1 MVVLVLLLV
10 ICGMGAALAVTIPA
24 ARRAD
29 ANHEAP
35 LGDPFDTGP
44 QWAPVRAVECECGKQ
59 LHAGTRE
66 HHVVAA
72 LFTDDAHLAG
82 GPVEG
87 GTAMVADYCPEHCP
101 GGCDKGCPVPLK
113 AFP

>member
-1 MVVLVLLLV
+1 MVVVGLLVLVCIL
-10 ICGMGAALAVTIPA
+10 GAALAVTIPA

-29 ANHEAP
+29 ANHDRVMS
-35 LGDPFDTGP
+35 DPFNPTG
-44 QWAPVRAVECECGKQ
+44 APTVQVECECGKQ
-59 LHAGTRE
+59 LHAGTRD